1 VAPFCDGMLA
11 ERCQQAIDDWMADA
25 HQQLEANED
34 HERACQ
40 IITAARE
47 KLDQGRLVICSDG
60 RLI

>member
-1 VAPFCDGMLA
+1 MLA

-25 HQQLEANED
+25 DQQLEANED